1 MNTPRSR
8 REFVRDGALGIT
20 AMTLLSNETA
30 HADGT
35 ETLLSGQPTPLH
47 FEKKTL
53 NANSDIEVACAMD
66 INGDGNLEVVSGDM
80 WYESGTYAPHK
91 FREIGDWGKGP
102 DSSGYRHD
110 FADLPMDVTGDG
122 KMDLVCAE
130 WATAEVSWWENPG
143 ESGKMWERH
152 LIAKP
157 GNSETAIFAPLLGE
171 KARPCILPNVAQKVV
186 FYELRTQGKKP
197 EWIEHVVG
205 TEGAG
210 HGCGWGDLNGNG
222 KADIITPRG
231 WYENIDAAN
240 DKWIWHADWN
250 CNPGDCSIGMLVH
263 DWDGD
268 GKNEVVFGSGHN
280 YGLYWIKPNTGGTD
294 PKYIQWLID
303 KSWSQ
308 AHSLILAPL
317 EKKNELVILTGKRF
331 KAHDH
336 DPGAEDP
343 LILCYYKWDRKAK
356 MWSKFVIDYGE
367 RAGAGLQLN
376 AVDLRGTGRLDIIA
390 PGKTGLYVF
399 ENHGMRR

>member
-1 MNTPRSR
+1 M
-8 REFVRDGALGIT
+8 GLA
-20 AMTLLSNETA
+20 AMTMLNKHEA
-30 HADGT
+30 QADGT
-35 ETLLSGQPTPLH
+35 EIYLSGQPTPIH

-53 NANSDIEVACAMD
+53 NATADFESACAVD
-66 INGDGNLEVVSGDM
+66 INGDGKLEVVSGDT
-80 WYESGTYAPHK
+80 WYENGTYTPHK

-102 DSSGYRHD
+102 DSTGYRHD
-110 FADLPMDVTGDG
+110 FADLPLDVTGNG
-122 KMDLVCAE
+122 RMDLLCAE

-143 ESGKMWERH
+143 EAGKMWERH
-152 LIAKP
+152 LIATP
-157 GNSETAIFAPLLGE
+157 GNSETAVLAPILG
-171 KARPCILPNVAQKVV
+171 KNARPCLFPNVAQKVV

-222 KADIITPRG
+222 KIDIITPRG

-240 DKWIWHADWN
+240 DKWKWHPDWN
-250 CNPGDCSIGMLVH
+250 ATPGDCGINMLVH

-268 GKNEVVFGSGHN
+268 GKNEIVFGSGHN
-280 YGLYWIKPNTGGTD
+280 YGLYWIKPLPEGSD
-294 PKYIQWLID
+294 PKFQQWLID

-308 AHSLILAPL
+308 AHSLVLAPL
-317 EKKNELVILTGKRF
+317 EKSGELVLLTGKRY

-336 DPGAEDP
+336 DPGADDP
-343 LILCYYKWDRKAK
+343 LIVCYYKWDRKAK
-356 MWSKFVIDYGE
+356 RWGKYVIDYGE
-367 RAGAGLQLN
+367 RTGTGLQVS
-376 AVDLRGTGRLDIIA
+376 AADLRKTGRLDIIA